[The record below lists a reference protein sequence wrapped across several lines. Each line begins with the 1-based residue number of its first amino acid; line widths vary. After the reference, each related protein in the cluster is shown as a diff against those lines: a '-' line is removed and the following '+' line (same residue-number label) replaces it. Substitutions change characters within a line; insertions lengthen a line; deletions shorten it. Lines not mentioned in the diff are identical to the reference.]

1 MDLSVDASQDEAQ
14 LIQAALQRNEAAWE
28 ALVRLHQEPIFRYAY
43 LIQGDRD
50 EAEDTAQETFIRAYR
65 ALERFDLSRPLRPWL
80 LSIAANLARNRF
92 RSLGRY
98 VSALR
103 RLVEDNPGQTA
114 SVENLSLEQIQAQT
128 IWQALQK
135 MDATD
140 RQVIYL
146 RFFLELSVE
155 ETAQAMDTAEGTIKS
170 RLHRALG
177 RLRTIIER
185 EYPAL
190 REEGTR

>member
-1 MDLSVDASQDEAQ
+1 MDLSVEASQDEAE
-14 LIQAALQRNEAAWE
+14 LIRAALRGNGAAWE
-28 ALVRLHQEPIFRYAY
+28 ALVRTHQEPVFRYAY

-65 ALERFDLSRPLRPWL
+65 ALERFDISRPLRPWL

-98 VSALR
+98 VTALR
-103 RLVEDNPGQTA
+103 RMVIENPGRST
-114 SVENLSLEQIQAQT
+114 SVESLSIEQIDAQSL
-128 IWQALQK
+128 WQALQK
-135 MDATD
+135 MDAAD

-155 ETAQAMDTAEGTIKS
+155 ETAQAMSTAEGTIKS

-185 EYPAL
+185 DYPNL
-190 REEGTR
+190 REGWTG

>member
-1 MDLSVDASQDEAQ
+1 MDLSVEASQDEAE
-14 LIQAALQRNEAAWE
+14 LIRAALRGDEAAWE
-28 ALVRLHQEPIFRYAY
+28 ALVRIHQEPVFRYAY
-43 LIQGDRD
+43 LIQGDGD

-65 ALERFDLSRPLRPWL
+65 ALERFDINRPLRPWL

-98 VSALR
+98 VSVLR
-103 RLVEDNPGQTA
+103 RVVLDNPVRSA
-114 SVENLSLEQIQAQT
+114 NVENLSLEQIDAQT
-128 IWQALQK
+128 VWQALQK
-135 MDATD
+135 MDDAD

-155 ETAQAMDTAEGTIKS
+155 ETAQAMGTAEGTIKS

-177 RLRTIIER
+177 RLRIIIER
-185 EYPAL
+185 EYPTL
-190 REEGTR
+190 REGWTG

>member
-1 MDLSVDASQDEAQ
+1 MDLSVDASQEEAK
-14 LIQAALQRNEAAWE
+14 LIQAALERNEAAWE
-28 ALVRLHQEPIFRYAY
+28 ALVRIHQEPIFRYAY
-43 LIQGDRD
+43 LLQGDRD
-50 EAEDTAQETFIRAYR
+50 EAEDTAQETFIRAFR
-65 ALERFDLSRPLRPWL
+65 ALERFDASRPLRPWL

-103 RLVEDNPGQTA
+103 RMVRESPGQ
-114 SVENLSLEQIQAQT
+114 SVSIESLSIEQIEAHT
-128 IWQALQK
+128 LWQALQR
-135 MDATD
+135 MEAAD

-155 ETAQAMDTAEGTIKS
+155 ETAQTMNTAEGTVKS

-177 RLRTIIER
+177 RLRTVIEQD
-185 EYPAL
+185 YPTL
-190 REEGTR
+190 REGWRG

>member
-1 MDLSVDASQDEAQ
+1 MDLCVEASRDEAE
-14 LIQAALQRNEAAWE
+14 LIRAALRGDEAAWE
-28 ALVRLHQEPIFRYAY
+28 ALVRIHQEPVFRYAY

-65 ALERFDLSRPLRPWL
+65 ALERFDTSRPLRPWL
-80 LSIAANLARNRF
+80 LSISANLARNRF

-103 RLVEDNPGQTA
+103 RMVLDNPGHSA
-114 SVENLSLEQIQAQT
+114 SVENLSIEQIDAQWL
-128 IWQALQK
+128 WQALQK
-135 MDATD
+135 MDAAD

-155 ETAQAMDTAEGTIKS
+155 ETALAMGTAEGTIKS

-185 EYPAL
+185 EYPTL
-190 REEGTR
+190 REGWTG